1 MSNTPTPDA
10 ALLDTAAESHT
21 CKGPR
26 KTRLI
31 NREAVRELAL
41 ELAKKR
47 AHRFSRVSEDTLIQ
61 ANDAVRRFLVDHV
74 SRFPSKGKTL

>member
-1 MSNTPTPDA
+1 MSDQETTPQP
-10 ALLDTAAESHT
+10 ALVAIDESQ

-31 NREAVRELAL
+31 NREAVRELTL

-47 AHRFSRVSEDTLIQ
+47 AHRFTRVSEETLMG
-61 ANDAVRRFLVDHV
+61 ANEAVRQYLVSHV